1 MEKRLKKGRPCGR
14 ARLFSAR
21 LSGFSFWAHVPS
33 ASSAPLRLSFSLSL
47 FLVLAVASAGCKR
60 KHVPVDA
67 VPELGYPSCAD
78 AGVEDPGRLV
88 AGGHIRSG
96 PLSNDQNINE
106 RFELRRTACGYT
118 FRSRQEWPG
127 DISDV
132 EVRYDANL
140 TPLWAWK
147 RMTLAASPRPD
158 GNAETRRY
166 ELRTGD
172 VFIKTRDAE
181 GNLALERLLPGGRMT
196 APVGARVGALIGPGR
211 GIMTAW
217 LKRAKLKVGD
227 KTDELVLDFRNLIE
241 TLEIASLAR
250 DEDRFEPSLGKTV
263 RVYTFYGQETVFADD
278 ENVVLGDLAGLRP
291 SDSLSTPEPAPMPT
305 FFAPDPAHT
314 P

>member
-1 MEKRLKKGRPCGR
+1 VKPTR
-14 ARLFSAR
+14 AAALFAM
-21 LSGFSFWAHVPS
+21 
-33 ASSAPLRLSFSLSL
+33 
-47 FLVLAVASAGCKR
+47 VAALGGCKR

-78 AGVEDPGRLV
+78 AGVGDAGAVV
-88 AGGHIRSG
+88 ARGHIRSG
-96 PLSNDQNINE
+96 PVSNDQNVVE

-118 FRSRQEWPG
+118 FVTRQEWPA

-132 EVRYDANL
+132 EVHYDANL

-158 GNAETRRY
+158 GDADTRRY

-172 VFIKTRDAE
+172 VFIKRRDAE
-181 GNLALERLLPGGRMT
+181 GAITLEHLLPGGRMPV
-196 APVGARVGALIGPGR
+196 PVGARVGALIGPGR
-211 GIMTAW
+211 GILTVW

-227 KTDELVLDFRNLIE
+227 KTDELVLDFRGMLE
-241 TLEIASLAR
+241 SLEIASLAR
-250 DEDRFEPSLGKTV
+250 DADRFEPSLGKTV

-278 ENVVLGDLAGLRP
+278 EDVVLGDLAGMRP
-291 SDSLSTPEPAPMPT
+291 NDALSTPEPAPLPT
-305 FFAPDPAHT
+305 FGGPDPVHT